1 MDELSNAVLNY
12 VQEGDLILVKGSRGM
27 ALERLTCIFEEK
39 KLIVPSESNQGGSHA
54 S

>member
-1 MDELSNAVLNY
+1 MEELSSAVLNY

-27 ALERLTCIFEEK
+27 ALERLTCKFEEK
-39 KLIVPSESNQGGSHA
+39 KLIAPSESNQGGTHA